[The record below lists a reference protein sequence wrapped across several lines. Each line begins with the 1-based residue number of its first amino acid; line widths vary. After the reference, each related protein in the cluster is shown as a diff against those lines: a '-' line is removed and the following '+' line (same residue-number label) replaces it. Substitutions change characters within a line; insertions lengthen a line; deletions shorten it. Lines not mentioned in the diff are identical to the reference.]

1 MPLTRNRLILAKAE
15 TTYGTAP
22 TMAGTDAVY
31 VKSDLQISPL
41 QMELV
46 DRDLLYGYLGNSPRL
61 ASQQL
66 GQISFSFEL
75 AGSGTA
81 GTAPKTGI
89 FYRASGHSETIVA
102 STSVT
107 YAPIGSGYEG
117 ITIDGYADGKRHR
130 LTGVRGNLM
139 IDWST
144 GEIPLGKFEGLGIY
158 SLPTDTA
165 NPSPTYTAQA
175 APAIVNSANTTTVQA
190 FGYAACMDSFSFNAG
205 RSPSFRQLAGCTRQ
219 IRIDGERKPE
229 GELMI
234 ESVSLASKDFF
245 TQATSQTLGQVS
257 FVHNATAGNICTF
270 TAPTC
275 SLGDVEY
282 DDSDGI
288 EMFKLPYMP
297 IPTATN
303 GYNDYTIA
311 FT

>member
-1 MPLTRNRLILAKAE
+1 MPLIRNRLILAKAE

-31 VKSDLQISPL
+31 VKSDLDIKPL
-41 QMELV
+41 EMELV
-46 DRDLLYGYLGNSPRL
+46 DRDLLYGYLGNSPRI

-66 GQISFSFEL
+66 GRISFSFEL
-75 AGSGTA
+75 AGSGVA
-81 GTAPKTGI
+81 GTAPKTGV
-89 FYRASGHSETIVA
+89 FFRAAGHSETIVA
-102 STSVT
+102 ATSVT
-107 YAPIGSGYEG
+107 YAPIASGYEG

-139 IDWST
+139 IEWST

-158 SLPTDTA
+158 NAVTDTA
-165 NPSPTYTAQA
+165 NPTPTYADQA
-175 APAIVNSANTTTVQA
+175 TPAIINSVNTATVQA

-205 RSPSFRQLAGCTRQ
+205 RSPQFRQLAGCTRE

-229 GELMI
+229 GDLMI
-234 ESVSLASKDFF
+234 ESVSIATKDYF

-257 FVHNATAGNICTF
+257 FVHNTVAGNICTLI
-270 TAPTC
+270 APTC
-275 SLGDVEY
+275 SLGDPEY

-288 EMFKLPYMP
+288 EMLKLPYMP
-297 IPTATN
+297 IPTAGN
-303 GYNDYTIA
+303 GYDDYTIA